1 MLWSEDTL
9 CHKMLKEGGRA
20 TYRRYEKWA
29 ARKRSDVRFNSL
41 RPSSGSCNSKMIVLE
56 MAVITFLSELL
67 TQNPHAS
74 PSQHG
79 SVGWSITPYTKRSW
93 VSFMVRAP
101 IEVAGSVPGWGMC
114 GKQLINVS
122 LSHQCSSL
130 SLPPPLRLSK
140 INKHSLS

>member
-1 MLWSEDTL
+1 M

-79 SVGWSITPYTKRSW
+79 SVGWSITPYTKRSR

-101 IEVAGSVPGWGMC
+101 TEAAGSVPGWGMH
-114 GKQLINVS
+114 GRQLINVS
-122 LSHQCSSL
+122 LSHQCFSLFL
-130 SLPPPLRLSK
+130 SLPLFLKSV
-140 INKHSLS
+140 SMSSDED